1 MDLLDAVVLSQLLR
15 TPESRRILL
24 PRRSSGEAADQ
35 RALPDPEE
43 LWERVDAA
51 GRALQGALDTARQRA
66 AFLLRSAA
74 QRGICA
80 LPFGAAN
87 YPARLAAIA
96 DPPPVLWYRG
106 AASALDAP
114 AVAIVGSRA
123 GSPYAREVAFRLA
136 SDLASCGVTVAS
148 GLARGV
154 DAAAHRGAL
163 AAGGPTIGV
172 PGCGVDVVYP
182 PEHGDLLRAVAAAGA
197 VAGELA
203 PGEPPRA
210 FHFPR
215 RNRLIS
221 GLSLAVV
228 VVEASERSG
237 SLITARCAAEQGRDV
252 MAVPGNVLAGRS
264 RGAHALIRDGARIVE
279 SVDDILE
286 EIRPGLRDAVAD
298 GGGGDVPEDDPLL
311 RRMDRGETY
320 DLDELGELTRLDQA
334 TLASRVV
341 ELEMQGR
348 IARSDS
354 GRFSRS

>member
-24 PRRSSGEAADQ
+24 PRRSSEGVADQ
-35 RALPDPEE
+35 RALPDPAE
-43 LWERVDAA
+43 LWNRVDAA
-51 GRALQGALDTARQRA
+51 RQALRGAVDGARQRA
-66 AFLLRSAA
+66 VRHLQNAA

-80 LPFGAAN
+80 LPFGAKN

-106 AASALDAP
+106 AAPALEAP
-114 AVAIVGSRA
+114 TVAIVGSRA

-136 SDLASCGVTVAS
+136 SGLASCGVAVAS

-172 PGCGVDVVYP
+172 TGCGVDVVYP

-279 SVDDILE
+279 TVDDILE
-286 EIRPGLRDAVAD
+286 EIRPGLRGGMAD
-298 GGGGDVPEDDPLL
+298 GGGEEQEDDPLL
-311 RRMDRGETY
+311 RRMDRGESY
-320 DLDELGELTRLDQA
+320 DLDELGELTRLDRA
-334 TLASRVV
+334 TLASHVV

-354 GRFSRS
+354 GRFRRS

>member
-1 MDLLDAVVLSQLLR
+1 MDLLDAVVLTQLLR
-15 TPESRRILL
+15 TPESRRILQ
-24 PRRSSGEAADQ
+24 PRRSSEGVADQ
-35 RALPDPEE
+35 RPLPDPEE
-43 LWERVDAA
+43 LWNRVGAA
-51 GRALQGALDTARQRA
+51 RQALGAALDAARQRA
-66 AFLLRSAA
+66 ARLLRTAT

-80 LPFGAAN
+80 LPFGAAG

-106 AASALDAP
+106 AAAVLDAP

-136 SDLASCGVTVAS
+136 SDLASCGVAVAS

-163 AAGGPTIGV
+163 SAGGPTIGV
-172 PGCGVDVVYP
+172 PGCGIDVVYP

-237 SLITARCAAEQGRDV
+237 SLITARCAAEQGREV

-279 SVDDILE
+279 TVDDILE
-286 EIRPGLRDAVAD
+286 EIRPCLVGVTAAA
-298 GGGGDVPEDDPLL
+298 GGELEDDPLL
-311 RRMDRGETY
+311 GSMDRGESY
-320 DLDELGELTRLDQA
+320 DLDELGELTRLDPA
-334 TLASRVV
+334 ALASRLV

-348 IARSDS
+348 VARSDS

>member
-1 MDLLDAVVLSQLLR
+1 MDLPDAVVLSQLLR
-15 TPESRRILL
+15 IPESRRILL
-24 PRRSSGEAADQ
+24 PRRSPEAAADQ
-35 RALPDPEE
+35 RRLPDPEE
-43 LWERVDAA
+43 LWKRVDAA
-51 GRALQGALDTARQRA
+51 RPALRGALDAACERA
-66 AFLLRSAA
+66 ERLLRRAA
-74 QRGICA
+74 QRGISA
-80 LPFGAAN
+80 LPFGAPD

-96 DPPPVLWYRG
+96 DPPAVLWYRG
-106 AASALDAP
+106 AAAALAAP
-114 AVAIVGSRA
+114 AVAIVGSRN

-136 SDLASCGVTVAS
+136 SGLAACGVAVAS

-163 AAGGPTIGV
+163 AACGPTVGV

-182 PEHGDLLRAVAAAGA
+182 PEHGDLLREVAAAGA
-197 VAGELA
+197 VAGELP

-279 SVDDILE
+279 TADDIIE
-286 EIRPGLRDAVAD
+286 EIRPGLGSAAAGA
-298 GGGGDVPEDDPLL
+298 GGGEQEDDPLL
-311 RRMDRGETY
+311 RRMDRGESY
-320 DLDELGELTRLDQA
+320 DLDELGELTRLDPA
-334 TLASRVV
+334 ALASRVV

-348 IARSDS
+348 IARSDG

>member
-1 MDLLDAVVLSQLLR
+1 MDLLDAVVLAELLR
-15 TPESRRILL
+15 SPTARRVLR
-24 PRRSSGEAADQ
+24 PRCVASDADDQ
-35 RALPDPEE
+35 RALPTPDE
-43 LWERVDAA
+43 LWRRAGAAGGALGAELDAA
-51 GRALQGALDTARQRA
+51 RRA
-66 AFLLRSAA
+66 AARRLRVAA

-80 LPFGAAN
+80 LPFGADD
-87 YPARLAAIA
+87 YPAPLAAIP

-106 AASALDAP
+106 APRTLRAP

-136 SDLASCGVTVAS
+136 SGLAASGLTVAS

-163 AAGGPTIGV
+163 AAGGPTVGV

-182 PEHGDLLRAVAAAGA
+182 PEHGDLLRDVAAAGA
-197 VAGELA
+197 VAGELP

-210 FHFPR
+210 YHFPR

-237 SLITARCAAEQGRDV
+237 SLITARCAAEQGREV
-252 MAVPGNVLAGRS
+252 MAVPGSVLTGRS
-264 RGAHALIRDGARIVE
+264 RGGHALIRDGARIVE
-279 SVDDILE
+279 SVDDVLE
-286 EIRPGLRDAVAD
+286 EIRPGAASLHGAD
-298 GGGGDVPEDDPLL
+298 GSGGPPEDDPLL
-311 RRMDRGETY
+311 GRMDRGETY
-320 DLDELGELTRLDQA
+320 DLDELAAVTRLDRA
-334 TLASRVV
+334 ALASRVV
-341 ELEMQGR
+341 ELELQGR
-348 IARSDS
+348 LTRSDS

>member
-1 MDLLDAVVLSQLLR
+1 MDLLDAVVLTQLLR
-15 TPESRRILL
+15 TPESRRILQ
-24 PRRSSGEAADQ
+24 PRRSSDGVADQ
-35 RALPDPEE
+35 RSLPDPEE
-43 LWERVDAA
+43 LWTRVDAA
-51 GRALQGALDTARQRA
+51 RQALRGALEAARQRA
-66 AFLLRSAA
+66 ARLLRTAA

-80 LPFGAAN
+80 LPFGAAS
-87 YPARLAAIA
+87 YPARLAEIA

-106 AASALDAP
+106 AAAVLDAP

-136 SDLASCGVTVAS
+136 SDLASCGVAVSS

-163 AAGGPTIGV
+163 SAGGPTIGV
-172 PGCGVDVVYP
+172 PGCGIDVVYP
-182 PEHGDLLRAVAAAGA
+182 PEHGDLLRSVAAAGA

-237 SLITARCAAEQGRDV
+237 SLITARCAAEQGREV

-264 RGAHALIRDGARIVE
+264 RGAHALIRDGATIVE
-279 SVDDILE
+279 TVDDILE
-286 EIRPGLRDAVAD
+286 EIRPGL
-298 GGGGDVPEDDPLL
+298 GGATAGAASVGELEDDPLL
-311 RRMDRGETY
+311 GRMDRGESY
-320 DLDELGELTRLDQA
+320 DLDELGELTQLGRA
-334 TLASRVV
+334 ALASRLV

-348 IARSDS
+348 VARSDS

>member
-1 MDLLDAVVLSQLLR
+1 MDLLDAVVLSLLLR

-43 LWERVDAA
+43 LWKRVDTA
-51 GRALQGALDTARQRA
+51 RQALGGAVTAARQRA
-66 AFLLRSAA
+66 ARMLRSAA
-74 QRGICA
+74 QRSICA

-106 AASALDAP
+106 AAPILDAP

-136 SDLASCGVTVAS
+136 SDLASRGVTVAS

-163 AAGGPTIGV
+163 AAGGPTVGV

-182 PEHGDLLRAVAAAGA
+182 PEHGDLLQAVAAAGA
-197 VAGELA
+197 VAGELP

-252 MAVPGNVLAGRS
+252 MAVPGNVLSGRS

-279 SVDDILE
+279 TAADILE
-286 EIRPGLRDAVAD
+286 EIRPGLCGGMTAD
-298 GGGGDVPEDDPLL
+298 GGGEQEDDPLL
-311 RRMDRGETY
+311 CRMDRGESY
-320 DLDELGELTRLDQA
+320 DLDELGELTRLDRSA
-334 TLASRVV
+334 LASRVV

>member
-1 MDLLDAVVLSQLLR
+1 M
-15 TPESRRILL
+15 
-24 PRRSSGEAADQ
+24 G
-35 RALPDPEE
+35 
-43 LWERVDAA
+43 AA

-66 AFLLRSAA
+66 VFLLRSAA
-74 QRGICA
+74 QRDIRA

-106 AASALDAP
+106 AAPALDAP

-123 GSPYAREVAFRLA
+123 GSPYAREVAFPA
-136 SDLASCGVTVAS
+136 GVRPGVERYYGS
-148 GLARGV
+148 ERPGARRRRGRAPGCFGGGWT
-154 DAAAHRGAL
+154 DHRGA
-163 AAGGPTIGV
+163 G
-172 PGCGVDVVYP
+172 
-182 PEHGDLLRAVAAAGA
+182 VAALTSSIRRNTAICFA
-197 VAGELA
+197 PSRRPAPLPA
-203 PGEPPRA
+203 SLPPGEPPRA

-286 EIRPGLRDAVAD
+286 EIRPGLRDALAD
-298 GGGGDVPEDDPLL
+298 GGGDVPEDDPLL
-311 RRMDRGETY
+311 RRMDRGESY
-320 DLDELGELTRLDQA
+320 DLDELGELTRLDQV

-348 IARSDS
+348 IARLDS